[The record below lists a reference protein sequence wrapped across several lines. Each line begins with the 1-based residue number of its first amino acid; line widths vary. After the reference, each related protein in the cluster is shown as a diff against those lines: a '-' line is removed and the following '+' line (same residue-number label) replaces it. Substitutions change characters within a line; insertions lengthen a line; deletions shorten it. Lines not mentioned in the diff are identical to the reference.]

1 LWEEIT
7 VGERIGLGSYGEVY
21 RGDWHGTE
29 VAVKKFLDQDLTGEA
44 LEEFRSEVRAFL
56 LIFSFT

>member
-21 RGDWHGTE
+21 RGDWHGT
-29 VAVKKFLDQDLTGEA
+29 VSIIFAFPIYTVNLNSMKK
-44 LEEFRSEVRAFL
+44 EFRNSLV
-56 LIFSFT
+56 